1 MTAFVCSDIHSFY
14 DEWMGALNTQGFN
27 IKNDNH
33 ILVVLGDLL
42 DRGPKSQECLDFVNN
57 LPENRK
63 ILIKG
68 NHEDLIERVIA
79 RGGFYMHDFHNGT
92 VKTISDLTGVEYG
105 ECVYNPLQVINELSK
120 NESLYKYLNSCVDYF
135 ENKNLIFTHGWIP
148 CTEGCFYSYDENWRN
163 GNWEKARWVNGF
175 EAWHAGIIEPNK
187 TIWCGHWH
195 TSWAHSKLHKDGSEW
210 DDDFYEHGIKD
221 RNPLAIF
228 TPFEDVGIVGMDAC
242 TAYSGFVNCKKISRF
257 KL

>member
-135 ENKNLIFTHGWIP
+135 ENKNLMVHISEDSAHNSPQEILEYREKTVAELEERKKRGEIVPW
-148 CTEGCFYSYDENWRN
+148 N
-163 GNWEKARWVNGF
+163 GNTLSLYKYIVSRTANFEDFQLEIFLEK
-175 EAWHAGIIEPNK
+175 K
-187 TIWCGHWH
+187 TI
-195 TSWAHSKLHKDGSEW
+195 
-210 DDDFYEHGIKD
+210 I
-221 RNPLAIF
+221 
-228 TPFEDVGIVGMDAC
+228 
-242 TAYSGFVNCKKISRF
+242 RF
-257 KL
+257 ILQYII